1 MSSQGRS
8 GWIDARGVV
17 NYDRQW
23 IPAFRLLGEKETVA
37 VTWKQVI
44 Y

>member
-8 GWIDARGVV
+8 GWIDARVLV
-17 NYDRQW
+17 NYDPKW
-23 IPAFRLLGEKETVA
+23 ILAFHLLGKMGTVA
-37 VTWKQVI
+37 VTWKQVM